1 MTPQFRFYVIAALAI
16 ARTVLPSSAAT
27 PHTTSSSTPA
37 KVRPDSALELLLQGN
52 RNFASGRPIRPDQG
66 VARRVELAN
75 GQRPF
80 AIVLTCADSRVS
92 PEIYFDQG
100 LGDIFVLRN
109 AGNVLN
115 DHTIGSIEY
124 AVDHLGATLVV
135 VVGHSK
141 CGAVA
146 ATVAGGHA
154 PGHLPSIV
162 QSIKPAVDQSA
173 SLPGDKVDN
182 AVRMNAQLV
191 AAELSQCGPLLA
203 DAVAKG
209 ALKVVAARYDLASGK
224 IEVLPVLKTEHTAK
238 ASGDKHEA
246 DAHGDAHKQTVAA
259 NHGHD

>member
-1 MTPQFRFYVIAALAI
+1 MISPLRLLAAGVLAAAQFASTL
-16 ARTVLPSSAAT
+16 SAAT
-27 PHTTSSSTPA
+27 QEPA
-37 KVRPDSALELLLQGN
+37 KVLPDSALQLLLLGN
-52 RNFASGRPIRPDQG
+52 KNFAAGRAIRPDQT
-66 VARRVELAN
+66 VARRLELAG

-100 LGDIFVLRN
+100 LGDLFVLRN
-109 AGNVLN
+109 AGNVLD
-115 DHTIGSIEY
+115 DHVIGSIEY
-124 AVDHLGATLVV
+124 AVEHLGATLIV

-162 QSIKPAVDQSA
+162 HSIQPAVEKTA
-173 SLPGDKVDN
+173 GLPGDKVDH

-191 AAELSQCGPLLA
+191 AAELAQCGPLLNE
-203 DAVAKG
+203 AVAKG

-224 IEVLPVLKTEHTAK
+224 VEILRPLGAAADAPATAK
-238 ASGDKHEA
+238 KSTSDHVAPAVAAAEKPA
-246 DAHGDAHKQTVAA
+246 AHGH
-259 NHGHD
+259 